1 MPILDSTKERAAA
14 HLQLASLPP
23 SKIILISHFHISE
36 LGPSTTIFGSDYSL
50 VLSSMVKLITLVL
63 SGLEDTNSGASGG
76 SWSCKALV
84 VSHWL
89 YTGALVR
96 NSAGATN
103 WSSGEGAPATCLPG
117 LATQL
122 QDHRIRLLQP
132 ESLSIFCPLS
142 HHSGWI
148 LSS

>member
-1 MPILDSTKERAAA
+1 
-14 HLQLASLPP
+14 
-23 SKIILISHFHISE
+23 
-36 LGPSTTIFGSDYSL
+36 
-50 VLSSMVKLITLVL
+50 MVKLITLVL

-103 WSSGEGAPATCLPG
+103 TGQVEKVHLRPASP
-117 LATQL
+117 
-122 QDHRIRLLQP
+122 D
-132 ESLSIFCPLS
+132 
-142 HHSGWI
+142 
-148 LSS
+148 

>member
-1 MPILDSTKERAAA
+1 M
-14 HLQLASLPP
+14 QLASLPP
-23 SKIILISHFHISE
+23 SKINVVSHFHISE

-103 WSSGEGAPATCLPG
+103 TGQGAPATCLPG

-132 ESLSIFCPLS
+132 ESLSIFCPLKV
-142 HHSGWI
+142 HVITVAGF
-148 LSS
+148 